1 MDQKLS
7 YEDLL
12 SSIRERAIEFD
23 DHLGRVKRVN
33 QELMCKSEKA
43 ISTLKE
49 LLGTVRNK
57 PTKTCP
63 VCYTR
68 DLSTCLVPCGHIFCL
83 NCAESEAK
91 DTPSLFYMPGTNH
104 RHPQGLCVDENNIQT
119 PAVHTFSV
127 SKQTS
132 GLLPHRTQLLI

>member
-1 MDQKLS
+1 MDLQKYS

-23 DHLGRVKRVN
+23 EHLDRVKRVN
-33 QELMCKSEKA
+33 QELVCKSEKA

-63 VCYTR
+63 VIRGTYQPAWSHVGTYFVSIVLKGRNKELPPDVLHAGDESQTHSRFMCER
-68 DLSTCLVPCGHIFCL
+68 QPC
-83 NCAESEAK
+83 
-91 DTPSLFYMPGTNH
+91 
-104 RHPQGLCVDENNIQT
+104 
-119 PAVHTFSV
+119 
-127 SKQTS
+127 
-132 GLLPHRTQLLI
+132 